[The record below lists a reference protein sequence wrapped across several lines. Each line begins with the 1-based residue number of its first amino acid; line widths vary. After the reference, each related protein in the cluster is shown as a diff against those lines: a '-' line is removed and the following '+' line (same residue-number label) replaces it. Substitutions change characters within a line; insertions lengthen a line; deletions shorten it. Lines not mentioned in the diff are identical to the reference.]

1 MAQVQI
7 RMAAELHVSELT
19 AAPERGC
26 QTAESKTCGAQ
37 DNVTWLLPLCPSCL
51 CNIVPCLHC
60 FKVASNWVTVA
71 AAQVTCAMSRLRA
84 SVVQRT

>member
-37 DNVTWLLPLCPSCL
+37 DNVT
-51 CNIVPCLHC
+51 
-60 FKVASNWVTVA
+60 TDRA
-71 AAQVTCAMSRLRA
+71 AA
-84 SVVQRT
+84 VVVAEPKHTTNR